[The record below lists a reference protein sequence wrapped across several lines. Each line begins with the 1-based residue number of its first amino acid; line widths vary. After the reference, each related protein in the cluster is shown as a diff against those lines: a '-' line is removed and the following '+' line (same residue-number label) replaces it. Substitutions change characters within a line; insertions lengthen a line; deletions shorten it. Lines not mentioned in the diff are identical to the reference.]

1 MGYKLITE
9 TVLNDIVTESKGQDL
24 YIYGIYSSADVKN
37 NNGRVYKKSLLEREI
52 NKAIERASK
61 KTLYGELN
69 HPSDPSINLERAAIL
84 TEHLDWRDTDVYG
97 KSKVLKTPKGD
108 IIRGIIESG
117 GNFGI
122 SSRGLGTVAENG
134 YVEESYNLIT
144 WDVVGDPSNPA
155 SEFVNG
161 IYEGKEFSISG
172 EEREEKKLTLE
183 DAVKEHHK
191 RIWQVIDGIKKSL

>member
-84 TEHLDWRDTDVYG
+84 TEHLD
-97 KSKVLKTPKGD
+97 
-108 IIRGIIESG
+108 
-117 GNFGI
+117 
-122 SSRGLGTVAENG
+122 
-134 YVEESYNLIT
+134 
-144 WDVVGDPSNPA
+144 
-155 SEFVNG
+155 
-161 IYEGKEFSISG
+161 
-172 EEREEKKLTLE
+172 
-183 DAVKEHHK
+183 
-191 RIWQVIDGIKKSL
+191 